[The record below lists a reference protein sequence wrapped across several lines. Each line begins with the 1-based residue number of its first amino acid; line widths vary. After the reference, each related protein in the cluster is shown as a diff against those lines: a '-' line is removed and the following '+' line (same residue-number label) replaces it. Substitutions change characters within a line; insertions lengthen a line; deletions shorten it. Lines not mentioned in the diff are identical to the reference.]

1 MHFTFNINHLFSI
14 VISNRMTFN
23 TLFTAVKMV
32 CIKFMS
38 VISALHNFFILS
50 HVIYSLFN
58 LDKKA
63 LDTVYFR
70 KHIFSVIVLSGH
82 RDKYLKI

>member
-1 MHFTFNINHLFSI
+1 MDFTFNINHLFSI
-14 VISNRMTFN
+14 VVSNRMTFN
-23 TLFTAVKMV
+23 TLFTTVKMV

-50 HVIYSLFN
+50 HAIYSLFN

-63 LDTVYFR
+63 LDAVYFL
-70 KHIFSVIVLSGH
+70 KHIFSVIVPSGH